1 MSLDVELRLLAAC
14 LFMHPSASLYRGS
27 PRRLASDPFNRC
39 PDICRSIGIG
49 RGILFLRSTRV
60 TSAHVDERDSIFAM
74 FARPRRWSLAEQRAR
89 RARSPLQSQIRFHA
103 HAQVRHRTQIT
114 TVADLQI
121 QTAQIGAPARRAGF
135 RDLFHLLPVVR
146 NCSRAVHLNTV
157 PAHVP
162 EWFPLCLSIFAG
174 HSLAKDQF
182 WQLTGGHRNSR
193 VTKSKLS
200 SKKVRMRRSLVLIL
214 SLISVAPGLFATQVV
229 DPSTRLVISVSD
241 QKLMLLQNGG
251 KIATYPISTSMFGL
265 GDYWG
270 RMTTPLGYLAVAQK
284 IGDHAPIGA
293 VFHNRRFTGEILA
306 PDAPGRDP
314 VITRII
320 WLRGLEAQN
329 AHAFSR
335 CIYIHGTPQE
345 KNIGRPASYGCIRMK
360 SSDIAA
366 LYNQLTLGSIVQIV
380 PDHLPKV
387 PKATPLPSNNTLVA
401 AVEKTN
407 SQNQLGS
414 SSTSTSLTIEQMR
427 MGGALAAERR
437 KSQAR
442 GEQTN
447 TTRESIAHPTD
458 KAPPVLNKGAVTALS
473 PRA

>member
-1 MSLDVELRLLAAC
+1 
-14 LFMHPSASLYRGS
+14 
-27 PRRLASDPFNRC
+27 
-39 PDICRSIGIG
+39 
-49 RGILFLRSTRV
+49 
-60 TSAHVDERDSIFAM
+60 
-74 FARPRRWSLAEQRAR
+74 
-89 RARSPLQSQIRFHA
+89 
-103 HAQVRHRTQIT
+103 
-114 TVADLQI
+114 
-121 QTAQIGAPARRAGF
+121 
-135 RDLFHLLPVVR
+135 
-146 NCSRAVHLNTV
+146 
-157 PAHVP
+157 
-162 EWFPLCLSIFAG
+162 
-174 HSLAKDQF
+174 
-182 WQLTGGHRNSR
+182 
-193 VTKSKLS
+193 
-200 SKKVRMRRSLVLIL
+200 MRRSLVLIL

-251 KIATYPISTSMFGL
+251 KIATYPVSTSMFGL

-306 PDAPGRDP
+306 PNAPGRDP

-345 KNIGRPASYGCIRMK
+345 NTIGRPASYGCIRMK

-380 PDHLPKV
+380 SDRLPKV
-387 PKATPLPSNNTLVA
+387 PKAAPLPPSNTLVA
-401 AVEKTN
+401 ELEKTTV
-407 SQNQLGS
+407 QDQPGS
-414 SSTSTSLTIEQMR
+414 KSDSASLTVEQMR
-427 MGGALAAERR
+427 MAGALAAERQKR
-437 KSQAR
+437 EAR
-442 GEQTN
+442 Q
-447 TTRESIAHPTD
+447 RD
-458 KAPPVLNKGAVTALS
+458 KAAPALNNDATVAQNKT